1 MVRLSALGGV
11 RLAARGFRLAALSAS
26 PSAVGCK
33 LPAVRLPAGDRP
45 VAPTACL
52 QPAASSP
59 LFLVFYLLA
68 SDF

>member
-1 MVRLSALGGV
+1 L
-11 RLAARGFRLAALSAS
+11 RLAALSAS

-33 LPAVRLPAGDRP
+33 LPA
-45 VAPTACL
+45 
-52 QPAASSP
+52 ASSP